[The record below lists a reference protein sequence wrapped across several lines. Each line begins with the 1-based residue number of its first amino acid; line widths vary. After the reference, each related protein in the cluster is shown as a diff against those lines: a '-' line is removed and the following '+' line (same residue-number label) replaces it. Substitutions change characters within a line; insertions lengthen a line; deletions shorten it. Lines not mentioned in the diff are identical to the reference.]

1 MRFLYGLLSRLLQI
15 GLGQLNQIQ
24 AEGSVSIKSED
35 KKKEF
40 CNLDAREKELLVSK
54 LLKLLDIQLEV
65 ISLNVANRF

>member
-15 GLGQLNQIQ
+15 GLGQVNQIQ